1 MQMIAGSEVFLGLLS
16 NLVVLILLVAVYG
29 TLLSRIENLSAVKKR
44 LVLGVM
50 FGLFAISSM

>member
-1 MQMIAGSEVFLGLLS
+1 MIAGSEVFLGLLS